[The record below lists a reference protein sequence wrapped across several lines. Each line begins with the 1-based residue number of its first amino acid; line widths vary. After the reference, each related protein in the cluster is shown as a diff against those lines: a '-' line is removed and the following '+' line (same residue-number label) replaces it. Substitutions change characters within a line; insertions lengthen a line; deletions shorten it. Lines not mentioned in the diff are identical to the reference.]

1 MSDLVG
7 KMILVY
13 FSAHWCPPCRAF
25 TPKLIET
32 YRKIKEKENAFEV
45 IFVSSDRDE
54 ASFDDYFSSMP
65 WMALPFGDER
75 KQSLKRRFK
84 VDGIPLL
91 VAIGPT
97 GKTITTEARELIM
110 FHGADAYPFTEE
122 RVKEIETHYAEMTK
136 GWPDKLKHTLHEHEL
151 VLTRSQFYTCDACDE
166 EGKVWA
172 FRCEECDYDLH
183 PKCALEDKKINE
195 EGVEG
200 NVKMEE
206 NPKEGWVC
214 DGDVCYK
221 AS

>member
-1 MSDLVG
+1 MSTSLFLPV
-7 KMILVY
+7 L
-13 FSAHWCPPCRAF
+13 SF
-25 TPKLIET
+25 TLAM
-32 YRKIKEKENAFEV
+32 R
-45 IFVSSDRDE
+45 
-54 ASFDDYFSSMP
+54 
-65 WMALPFGDER
+65 
-75 KQSLKRRFK
+75 
-84 VDGIPLL
+84 
-91 VAIGPT
+91 
-97 GKTITTEARELIM
+97 
-110 FHGADAYPFTEE
+110 
-122 RVKEIETHYAEMTK
+122 
-136 GWPDKLKHTLHEHEL
+136 
-151 VLTRSQFYTCDACDE
+151 DE